1 MLHHLKK
8 QFVLQVRLSEVLRE
22 SGNLSCSVGSYQMVD
37 SLVADVSSTLVSHI
51 PWVYYYV
58 IRLSFLLGYVSL
70 IRPHNL
76 LNSFVSLFSQ

>member
-1 MLHHLKK
+1 M
-8 QFVLQVRLSEVLRE
+8 LQVRLSEVLRE

-70 IRPHNL
+70 IC
-76 LNSFVSLFSQ
+76 LNNILDLIVSLFSH